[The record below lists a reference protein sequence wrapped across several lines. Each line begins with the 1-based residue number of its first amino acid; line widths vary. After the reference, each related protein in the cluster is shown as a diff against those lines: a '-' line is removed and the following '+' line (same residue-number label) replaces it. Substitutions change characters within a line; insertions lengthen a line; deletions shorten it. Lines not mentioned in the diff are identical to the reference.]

1 MQNLYIVNLL
11 LAIST
16 TVGMSLIPILT
27 VKFMGLPV
35 LAFAVI
41 EATGELVSGI
51 LRLLSGFLFDRVR
64 NKKFLFMSA
73 GVLSFLSKFILLT
86 PASLNLVISKLLE
99 RLSNGIFAAPRDAF
113 AGVGGEV
120 KSSALSKL
128 SAYKAVG
135 CTVGSIIT
143 AVYLSDNVSVDSML
157 TLVSFAAILCLISV
171 FLSNRIGLKADSNFT
186 EKCNNVTYKLEITD
200 VLSVIRSCFPVLF
213 INILF
218 FLGRFNDG
226 MITLFLEGKGFSG
239 DFYFLTIGI
248 FNGVMIIVSPVF
260 GKMLNSDNK
269 ILALKI
275 TVISLIIFNMIAV
288 SIHQSLLWS
297 VLMLFFWGV
306 QRAGSQITFMSLIF
320 DRIPL
325 THYGLAAGVYS
336 FLSALS
342 TFICSCAC
350 GYLQKFGFVY
360 VFKFSCFFAVLA
372 LIATLKLIKEKNK

>member
-41 EATGELVSGI
+41 EATGELVSGV
-51 LRLLSGFLFDRVR
+51 LRLLSGFLFDKVR
-64 NKKFLFMSA
+64 NKKILFMSA
-73 GVLSFLSKFILLT
+73 GVLSFLSKFILLCPT
-86 PASLNLVISKLLE
+86 SLTLVVSKLLE
-99 RLSNGIFAAPRDAF
+99 RLSNGVFAAPRDAF

-120 KSSALSKL
+120 KSSALGKL

-135 CTVGSIIT
+135 CTIGSIIT
-143 AVYLSDNVSVDSML
+143 AIYLSNNVSVDSML
-157 TLVSFAAILCLISV
+157 ILVSFAAILCFISV
-171 FLSNRIGLKADSNFT
+171 FLSNRISLKTDINFA
-186 EKCNNVTYKLEITD
+186 EKYNDVKYKIELND
-200 VLSVIRSCFPVLF
+200 VLAIVKNCFPILL

-226 MITLFLEGKGFSG
+226 MITLFLESEGFSG

-269 ILALKI
+269 ILALKLTI
-275 TVISLIIFNMIAV
+275 VSLIIFNMIAV
-288 SIHQSLLWS
+288 SIHQSLFWS

-306 QRAGSQITFMSLIF
+306 QRAGSQITFMSLVF
-320 DRIPL
+320 DRIPSL
-325 THYGLAAGVYS
+325 HYGLAAGIYS

-372 LIATLKLIKEKNK
+372 LIATLKLIKEKK

>member
-41 EATGELVSGI
+41 EATGELVSGV
-51 LRLLSGFLFDRVR
+51 LRLLSGFLFDKVR
-64 NKKFLFMSA
+64 NKKILFMSA
-73 GVLSFLSKFILLT
+73 GVLSFLSKFILLCPT
-86 PASLNLVISKLLE
+86 SLTLVVSKLLE
-99 RLSNGIFAAPRDAF
+99 RLSNGVFAAPRDAF

-128 SAYKAVG
+128 SVCKGVG
-135 CTVGSIIT
+135 CTIGSIIT
-143 AVYLSDNVSVDSML
+143 AIYLSNNVSVDSML
-157 TLVSFAAILCLISV
+157 ILVSFAAILCFISV
-171 FLSNRIGLKADSNFT
+171 FLSNRISLKTDINFA
-186 EKCNNVTYKLEITD
+186 EKYNDVRYKIELND
-200 VLSVIRSCFPVLF
+200 VLAIVKNCFPILL

-226 MITLFLEGKGFSG
+226 MITLFLESKGFSG

-248 FNGVMIIVSPVF
+248 FNGVMIIVSPFF

-269 ILALKI
+269 ILALKLTI
-275 TVISLIIFNMIAV
+275 VSLITFNMIAV
-288 SIHQSLLWS
+288 SIHQSLFWS

-306 QRAGSQITFMSLIF
+306 QRAGSQITFMSLVF
-320 DRIPL
+320 DRIPSL
-325 THYGLAAGVYS
+325 HYGLAAGIYS

-372 LIATLKLIKEKNK
+372 LIATLKLIKEKK